1 MCPIV
6 FNEPHFSVLFPP
18 LPNICSLEILLDFA
32 LRMQPWFMES
42 ISQIFPDNSKS
53 SSPKII
59 VSYSRVE
66 HYQAN
71 HGYIALLQMLETF
84 LLSHS
89 AIPSLI
95 WRLGYG
101 PLHVREQGS
110 ANFADL
116 VDFFRRA
123 MPTLHVMGKV
133 AVEKFVLDWR
143 NH

>member
-1 MCPIV
+1 MYPIV
-6 FNEPHFSVLFPP
+6 FNEPHFSVPFPP

-32 LRMQPWFMES
+32 RRMQPWFVES
-42 ISQIFPDNSKS
+42 ISQILPDNPKS
-53 SSPKII
+53 SPPEII

-71 HGYIALLQMLETF
+71 YGSITLLQMLETF

-101 PLHVREQGS
+101 PLHVREQGF

-123 MPTLHVMGKV
+123 TPTLYVMEKV
-133 AVEKFVLDWR
+133 AVEKFVLDWL

>member
-1 MCPIV
+1 
-6 FNEPHFSVLFPP
+6 
-18 LPNICSLEILLDFA
+18 
-32 LRMQPWFMES
+32 MES
-42 ISQIFPDNSKS
+42 ISQILPDNSKS
-53 SSPKII
+53 SPPEII

-71 HGYIALLQMLETF
+71 YGYITLLQMLETF

-101 PLHVREQGS
+101 PLHVREQGFV
-110 ANFADL
+110 NFADL

-123 MPTLHVMGKV
+123 TPTLHVMGKV
-133 AVEKFVLDWR
+133 AVEKFVLDWL